1 MFIYVFVPE
10 HVLLFFSFLCFL
22 FLSIYSP
29 LKRFLCISKVP
40 KAVLMGFLSAFVNI
54 IKAELG
60 LALVFF
66 SAYFTLLAAG
76 GGVLPGEVVLS
87 AL

>member
-1 MFIYVFVPE
+1 
-10 HVLLFFSFLCFL
+10 
-22 FLSIYSP
+22 
-29 LKRFLCISKVP
+29 
-40 KAVLMGFLSAFVNI
+40 MGFLAAFVNI

-60 LALVFF
+60 LTLVFS
-66 SAYFTLLAAG
+66 SANFTLPAAG

>member
-1 MFIYVFVPE
+1 MG
-10 HVLLFFSFLCFL
+10 LLAAS
-22 FLSIYSP
+22 
-29 LKRFLCISKVP
+29 
-40 KAVLMGFLSAFVNI
+40 VNI

-60 LALVFF
+60 LTLVFC
-66 SAYFTLLAAG
+66 SANSSLSAAG

>member
-1 MFIYVFVPE
+1 MPE
-10 HVLLFFSFLCFL
+10 HVVLLFPFFCAFIPFSFILHSRDVFVFQKC
-22 FLSIYSP
+22 
-29 LKRFLCISKVP
+29 P
-40 KAVLMGFLSAFVNI
+40 KAILIGSLAAFVNI

-66 SAYFTLLAAG
+66 SANSFLPAAG